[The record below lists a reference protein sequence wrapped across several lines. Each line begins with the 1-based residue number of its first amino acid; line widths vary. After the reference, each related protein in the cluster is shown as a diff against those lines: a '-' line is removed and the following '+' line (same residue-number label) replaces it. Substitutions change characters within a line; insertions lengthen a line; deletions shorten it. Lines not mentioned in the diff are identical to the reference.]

1 MSTILKD
8 SEVSA
13 AVPDALS
20 ARPAAAAPSEGPG
33 KPQPVALEVSVTVN
47 GARTVEGSD
56 KREPFSE
63 STKTVLVFGNGAVI
77 RLQSSVAPGQLL
89 FLTNEKTKKE
99 VVCQVVKSKNY
110 RNVSGY
116 VELEFTEPVVGFWG
130 MRFPGDRIA
139 PANPAAT
146 AIPTPANS
154 SPATGAPVAPL
165 AAVPITPVSSP
176 NKISATPQPPVAPP
190 ATVAPISAPK
200 SVTPTPT
207 AEAQEPKSSTI
218 SSAPISPSPA
228 AKPVAESVPPPPASS
243 TVTPITPFVAKFDS
257 TTTSSSALPSASVIT
272 LPRAAQS
279 KPPASRSSAPQ
290 VISGPAL
297 TPKIPAASIE
307 DVAAPKSATENS
319 ADALRA
325 ENARL
330 QEQLSAFLLADGKKA
345 TDKAPE
351 KIAGAPV
358 AENKPTETANKIFD
372 LAQLAAELDAPPE
385 SKVVEPA
392 IAPFVPAP
400 PVLPPAPVLA
410 KPATPAKLPVTPF
423 KSILDEEEVKV
434 PSWLEP
440 LARNAAISAPP
451 EEDSASSEI
460 AAVESANLLQ
470 EEFVPVASDSHSEE
484 LSSVPAP
491 NFGSRLLLGEQ
502 ENSAASAS
510 GSKKTFLLAAVAAG
524 ILLAAAGGYWYTH
537 QAPATSGA
545 AAAAPAIQQ
554 PADTTVTV
562 TASQTTPP
570 ATART
575 PGTALNARSAGAIV
589 DQSATPAPQNANLAV
604 KDARSA
610 ASAIPAAS
618 NSVQPAVTASAQP
631 AAAQTKRTLGDVH
644 LAAPNVNRSGNSESL
659 GEAEP
664 AIGANNS
671 STEGSTSLGGNF
683 AANSGPVAPAVPIPV
698 GGVVKTAQLLKSVP
712 PTYPAFA
719 RTQRV
724 TGDVKID
731 ALVDAAGHITT
742 MKVVSGPAML
752 HQAAMDALRQWK
764 YQPATL
770 NGNSV
775 PSHLTVV
782 IQFRM

>member
-13 AVPDALS
+13 VVPDALS
-20 ARPAAAAPSEGPG
+20 ARPAAASAPSEGPG

-63 STKTVLVFGNGAVI
+63 STKTVLVFSNGAVI
-77 RLQSSVAPGQLL
+77 RLQSSVAAGQLL

-116 VELEFTEPVVGFWG
+116 VELEFTEPVIGFWG

-139 PANPAAT
+139 PASPAAP
-146 AIPTPANS
+146 AVPTPANS
-154 SPATGAPVAPL
+154 SPATGAPVAPV
-165 AAVPITPVSSP
+165 AALPAAPVSSP
-176 NKISATPQPPVAPP
+176 NKSSATPQPSVAAP
-190 ATVAPISAPK
+190 AVVTPISAPK
-200 SVTPTPT
+200 SVTPAPPSD
-207 AEAQEPKSSTI
+207 AREPKSPTI
-218 SSAPISPSPA
+218 SNAPISQSLA
-228 AKPVAESVPPPPASS
+228 GKPITESVPPPSASS

-257 TTTSSSALPSASVIT
+257 TTTSSSALSSASVIT

-279 KPPASRSSAPQ
+279 KPPAPKQVPAQSISESAP
-290 VISGPAL
+290 
-297 TPKIPAASIE
+297 TPEIPAAAVENTATKI
-307 DVAAPKSATENS
+307 SAENS

-330 QEQLSAFLLADGKKA
+330 QEQLSAFLFADGKKA
-345 TDKAPE
+345 ADKPAE
-351 KIAGAPV
+351 KIASAPI
-358 AENKPTETANKIFD
+358 AENKSTETANKIFD
-372 LAQLAAELDAPPE
+372 LAQLAAELDAPPKA
-385 SKVVEPA
+385 KVAEPA

-400 PVLPPAPVLA
+400 SVLPPSPVLA
-410 KPATPAKLPVTPF
+410 KPATPAKLPVAPF
-423 KSILDEEEVKV
+423 KSILDDQEVKV

-470 EEFVPVASDSHSEE
+470 EEFVPVASDAHSEE
-484 LSSVPAP
+484 LSSLPAP

-502 ENSAASAS
+502 ENSASSSS
-510 GSKKTFLLAAVAAG
+510 GSKKTFLFGAVAAG
-524 ILLAAAGGYWYTH
+524 ILLAAVGGYWYTH

-545 AAAAPAIQQ
+545 AVAAPAIQQ

-570 ATART
+570 TAGRT
-575 PGTALNARSAGAIV
+575 PGASPNARPVGAIV
-589 DQSATPAPQNANLAV
+589 DQAATPPPQNANLAV
-604 KDARSA
+604 KDPRSV
-610 ASAIPAAS
+610 ASAISAAS
-618 NSVQPAVTASAQP
+618 NSVQSAVPATAQP
-631 AAAQTKRTLGDVH
+631 AAAQIKRTLGDVH
-644 LAAPNVNRSGNSESL
+644 LAAPTVNRNGNSEAL

-671 STEGSTSLGGNF
+671 STEGAASLGANF
-683 AANSGPVAPAVPIPV
+683 AANSGPVAPAIPIPV

-731 ALVDAAGHITT
+731 ALVDTSGHITT
-742 MKVVSGPAML
+742 MKVVSGPTML